1 MSRNTKGSII
11 DRGRRRALL
20 GLGAGL
26 VAGACPPLARG
37 ETMTPAPVPI
47 RRAIPS
53 SGELLPVIGMGTAW
67 SFDVGSGEAERAPLV
82 EILGDF
88 AQPAGRL
95 IDTSPMYGNA
105 ERVIGELSAELGI
118 GGRMF
123 LATKVWTEGR
133 EAGIRQMEESMRL
146 LGSQRLDLI
155 QVHNLVDWRTHLA
168 TLREWKQADRVRY
181 IGITHYRSDA
191 FPALEQVM
199 LTEPLDFVQLN
210 YSIAT
215 RDAEKR
221 LLPLAAER
229 GIGVIVNRPFEDGA
243 LFRRVR
249 GRPLPD
255 WAAEIGC
262 ASWAQ
267 IFLKYIVSHPAV
279 SCAIPST
286 SKPEHLR
293 DNLAA
298 GVGLLPDA
306 GQRQRMRGQLTDL

>member
-1 MSRNTKGSII
+1 MSRNTKRVTI
-11 DRGRRRALL
+11 DHGRRRALR

-37 ETMTPAPVPI
+37 EAATPAPI

-67 SFDVGSGEAERAPLV
+67 SFDVGSGEAERAPLI
-82 EILGDF
+82 EILREF

-105 ERVIGELSAELGI
+105 ERVIGELSAELGL

-123 LATKVWTEGR
+123 LATKVWTQGR

-146 LGSQRLDLI
+146 LGSRRLDLI
-155 QVHNLVDWRTHLA
+155 QVHNLVDWRAHLT
-168 TLREWKQADRVRY
+168 TLRDWKQAGRVRY
-181 IGITHYRSDA
+181 VGITHYRTDA

-199 LTEPLDFVQLN
+199 LAEPLDFVQLN

-215 RDAEKR
+215 PDAEQR

-229 GIGVIVNRPFEDGA
+229 GIAVIVNRPFEDGA

-249 GRPLPD
+249 GRPLPG
-255 WAAEIGC
+255 WAAEIDC

-267 IFLKYIVSHPAV
+267 IFLKYILSHPAV
-279 SCAIPST
+279 NCAIPST
-286 SKPEHLR
+286 SKPKHLR

-298 GVGLLPDA
+298 GMGRLPDA
-306 GQRQRMRGQLTDL
+306 AQRRRMREQLADL

>member
-1 MSRNTKGSII
+1 MPDAI
-11 DRGRRRALL
+11 DQGRRRTLL
-20 GLGAGL
+20 GLSAGL
-26 VAGACPPLARG
+26 IAGACPPLAHG
-37 ETMTPAPVPI
+37 DSPTPTPAPALI
-47 RRAIPS
+47 RRPIPS

-67 SFDVGSGEAERAPLV
+67 SFDVGTGEAERAPLV
-82 EILGDF
+82 EILEEF
-88 AQPAGRL
+88 SHPPGRL

-146 LGSQRLDLI
+146 LGTQRLDLI
-155 QVHNLVDWRTHLA
+155 QVHNLVDWRTQLA
-168 TLREWKQADRVRY
+168 TLRDWKQAGRVRY
-181 IGITHYRSDA
+181 IGITHYRNDA
-191 FPALEQVM
+191 FPALEEVM
-199 LTEPLDFVQLN
+199 LAEPLDFVQLN
-210 YSIAT
+210 YSITT
-215 RDAEKR
+215 REAEKR

-229 GIGVIVNRPFEDGA
+229 GIGIIANRPFEDGT

-249 GRPLPD
+249 GRPLPG
-255 WAAEIGC
+255 WAAEIDC

-286 SKPEHLR
+286 SKPKHLR

-298 GVGLLPDA
+298 GTGRLPDA
-306 GQRQRMRGQLTDL
+306 AQRQRMRDELTNL